1 MAVFI
6 RICPAQTLLALL
18 TLSSSPSL
26 KSVFDVVPLWISLR
40 AHHSS
45 AQDHCPFMRV
55 HIFRTFESES
65 SSSSGYVAWQYPLTP
80 SIRMAFVHS
89 PSRPRYP
96 PHLLTLAL
104 APACSF
110 SFSLSLSPSPSLSP
124 SFLLSLLPSFSLTHS
139 PSFSPTPHPVPH
151 PVPRPCPCP
160 HPHLIVLPCSLPPS
174 LTRTR
179 TRQPDFTLVLPSSS
193 PTSRILVVADSLSPS
208 PTRFRRC

>member
-55 HIFRTFESES
+55 HIFRTFE
-65 SSSSGYVAWQYPLTP
+65 
-80 SIRMAFVHS
+80 I
-89 PSRPRYP
+89 
-96 PHLLTLAL
+96 
-104 APACSF
+104 
-110 SFSLSLSPSPSLSP
+110 
-124 SFLLSLLPSFSLTHS
+124 
-139 PSFSPTPHPVPH
+139 
-151 PVPRPCPCP
+151 PRPCPCP